1 MPMNPQDNYKKSFAV
16 ADSVIEKFWDM
27 WLIGLGSISWSQEQF
42 NNMMKTYMD
51 RSKLA
56 REEGTKVT
64 EELMNQVKN
73 NQMQIQKM
81 IQESVN
87 AAMENVNIPNL
98 NYFEELSKKIEEL
111 SKKVENL

>member
-1 MPMNPQDNYKKSFAV
+1 MANGAKENYTKTFAM
-16 ADSVIEKFWDM
+16 ADSMIEKFWDM
-27 WLIGLGSISWSQEQF
+27 WLIGLGSISWTQEQF

-51 RSKLA
+51 RTKLA
-56 REEGTKVT
+56 REESTKVT

-87 AAMENVNIPNL
+87 AALENVNIPNL
-98 NYFEELSKKIEEL
+98 NYFEELNKKIEEL
-111 SKKVENL
+111 AKKVEKI

>member
-1 MPMNPQDNYKKSFAV
+1 MATNSQENYKKTFAM
-16 ADSVIEKFWDM
+16 ADSMIEKFWDM
-27 WLIGLGSISWSQEQF
+27 WLIGLGSISWSQEQV

-56 REEGTKVT
+56 REESTKVT

-73 NQMQIQKM
+73 NQMQMQKM

-87 AAMENVNIPNL
+87 AAMENINIPNM
-98 NYFEELSKKIEEL
+98 NYFEELNKKIEEL
-111 SKKVENL
+111 YKKVETL